1 MHIEYDAVGHII
13 ANDDKQSFFNE
24 FRRRFTKNGI
34 DMMPDLCISD
44 QVQANDKILNSSFS
58 LCEGETGEDNTGY
71 GYYSRILKHIRTGT
85 LNFSNLQHNIRHVM
99 SDLDS
104 VVSGI
109 YKQSLHK
116 PVRRTK
122 YSPALYVRAESAPNY
137 DSSITLSEQK
147 DQLGQ
152 AKIRMNWQLTET
164 DKRSIR
170 LSLLRVA
177 EEFGRLGLGRVQ
189 LDDTFF
195 SDESSWPQPIW
206 SGCHH
211 MATTRMSDN
220 PRIGVVDK
228 NCRVHTVQNLYIAG
242 SSVFPTGGYATP
254 TLTIVA
260 LALRLAKH
268 IKYKINNT

>member
-1 MHIEYDAVGHII
+1 
-13 ANDDKQSFFNE
+13 
-24 FRRRFTKNGI
+24 
-34 DMMPDLCISD
+34 
-44 QVQANDKILNSSFS
+44 
-58 LCEGETGEDNTGY
+58 
-71 GYYSRILKHIRTGT
+71 
-85 LNFSNLQHNIRHVM
+85 
-99 SDLDS
+99 
-104 VVSGI
+104 
-109 YKQSLHK
+109 
-116 PVRRTK
+116 
-122 YSPALYVRAESAPNY
+122 
-137 DSSITLSEQK
+137 
-147 DQLGQ
+147 
-152 AKIRMNWQLTET
+152 MNWQLTET

-189 LDDTFF
+189 LDETFF
-195 SDESSWPQPIW
+195 SDESSWPQPMW

-211 MATTRMSDN
+211 MGTTRMSDN